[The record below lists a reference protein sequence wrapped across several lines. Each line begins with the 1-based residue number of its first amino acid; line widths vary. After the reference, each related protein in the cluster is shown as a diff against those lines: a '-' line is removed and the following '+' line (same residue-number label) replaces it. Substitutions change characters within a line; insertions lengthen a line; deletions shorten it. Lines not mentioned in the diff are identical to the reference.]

1 MSTAMTSHFKGAASL
16 VLTLPFSFSLS
27 IAQAHDVAPGHAA
40 LMQSMAVENA
50 VLEGWYAYAQ
60 ASIVP
65 DFEWAERTGAKA
77 PDLLSVST
85 GTLSRRQMTAEDRL
99 GVNVGYSRTSLR
111 EAGRGGRNSFA
122 PMHLEEAAPL
132 QLRQEIF
139 SPGVLA
145 ATRFGQVELG
155 AVFVYQHFASWDMGG
170 LTATEV
176 GLGLREER
184 NGRTESS
191 FGHGIQ
197 LGWSGQFGADFDYR
211 FDYRSKVD
219 MDAFN
224 TFIGAYS
231 APGEFDLPGQVG
243 AEFGY
248 RLTPR
253 TRLAVGVE
261 QVHYSQVRPFLDS
274 GLPNRV
280 LALLGDG
287 GGAQFRWRDLTIYS
301 AQWQWSP
308 TDADTFSLR
317 YSTRQQPTPTSPAVR
332 NALATDYTDNNFA
345 VSWARRLTPGMQLG
359 ISASY
364 APASYFLGYPD
375 LFGRSFSDGSQVEGE
390 IVLTAL
396 F

>member
-1 MSTAMTSHFKGAASL
+1 MSTAMTSRFKGAASL
-16 VLTLPFSFSLS
+16 ALTLPFSFSLS
-27 IAQAHDVAPGHAA
+27 IAQAHDVAPGHAV
-40 LMQSMAVENA
+40 LMQSMALENA

-65 DFEWAERTGAKA
+65 DFEWADRQEVRA

-85 GTLSRRQMTAEDRL
+85 GTLSRRQMGADGRV
-99 GVNVGYSRTSLR
+99 GVNAAYSRTSLR
-111 EAGRGGRNSFA
+111 EAGRGGRASFA
-122 PMHLEEAAPL
+122 PMHLEEASPL
-132 QLRQEIF
+132 QFRQEIF

-145 ATRFGQVELG
+145 ATRFGQLELG

-170 LTATEV
+170 LTAVEA
-176 GLGLREER
+176 GLGVRDER
-184 NGRTESS
+184 NGRSESS
-191 FGHGIQ
+191 FGHGVQ
-197 LGWSGQFGADFDYR
+197 VGWSGSFGSGFDYR

-243 AEFGY
+243 VELGY
-248 RLTPR
+248 RTGPR
-253 TRLAVGVE
+253 TRLSLAVE
-261 QVHYSQVRPFLDS
+261 QVHYSQVQPFLDS

-308 TDADTFSLR
+308 TIADTFSLR

-332 NALATDYTDNNFA
+332 NALATNYTHNNFA
-345 VSWARRLTPGMQLG
+345 VSWARRLTPALQLG
-359 ISASY
+359 VSASY

-375 LFGRSFSDGSQVEGE
+375 LFGRSFREGSQVEGE
-390 IVLTAL
+390 IILTAL

>member
-1 MSTAMTSHFKGAASL
+1 MTSHFKGVVSL
-16 VLTLPFSFSLS
+16 VLTLPFSFSVS
-27 IAQAHDVAPGHAA
+27 IAQANDVASGHAA
-40 LMQSMAVENA
+40 LMQSLAVEEA

-65 DFEWAERTGAKA
+65 DFEWADRPVARA

-85 GTLSRRQMTAEDRL
+85 GSIARRQMSADGRL
-99 GVNVGYSRTSLR
+99 GVNVNYSRTSLH
-111 EAGRGGRNSFA
+111 EAGRGGRNGFA
-122 PMHLEEAAPL
+122 PMHLEQAAPL

-211 FDYRSKVD
+211 FDFRSKVD

-231 APGEFDLPGQVG
+231 APGDFDLPAQVG
-243 AEFGY
+243 VEFGY
-248 RLTPR
+248 QLTPR
-253 TRLAVGVE
+253 TRLALGIE
-261 QVHYSQVRPFLDS
+261 QVQYSDIQPFLDS

-287 GGAQFRWRDLTIYS
+287 GGPQFRWRDLTIYS

-308 TDADTFSLR
+308 TTVDTFSLR
-317 YSTRQQPTPTSPAVR
+317 YSTRQQPTPDSPALR
-332 NALATDYTDNNFA
+332 RALAADYTDNNFA
-345 VSWARRLTPGMQLG
+345 VSWAHRLTPSLQLG

-375 LFGRSFSDGSQVEGE
+375 LFGRSFCDGSQVEGE
-390 IVLTAL
+390 FILTAL